1 MRYFQNKDI
10 KTNERLKTADPF
22 LKAMR
27 KIRKENP
34 VRFMDIWVNLANRN
48 I

>member
-10 KTNERLKTADPF
+10 KTNQRLKEIDPF
-22 LKAMR
+22 LKAMK